1 MFTRLP
7 VLRRR
12 LAVGLFLAAG
22 SWCPSV
28 NAAEGFHAALALER
42 SIADVDYEKSVGL
55 DSPFSAMTAR
65 DDTREPAAALKATVG
80 YRWPVSGRLYL
91 AGEIEGAF
99 YLNDGTG
106 RFLEGTGEGD
116 TDVWPGTWTLERR
129 RAVGLNARL
138 GYVPDSLEFLGTER
152 SLYLFAG
159 TRWIDADIE
168 AEHLNR
174 RLGIAGSRRADPTLN
189 PWLVGLGIEFGGGE
203 SRFDL
208 RLGHAAYDVDFG
220 FGGGAADDPRLGY
233 AFDVREWS
241 VTLGYVVAF
250 GD

>member
-7 VLRRR
+7 ALKRW

-42 SIADVDYEKSVGL
+42 SFTDVDYEKSVGF

-65 DDTREPAAALKATVG
+65 DDTREPVDALKATIG
-80 YRWPVSGRLYL
+80 YRRPVSGRLYL

-99 YLNDGTG
+99 YLDDETG
-106 RFLEGTGEGD
+106 GFLEGTGEGD

-129 RAVGLNARL
+129 HAVGVNARL
-138 GYVPDSLEFLGTER
+138 GYIPDSLEFLGTER

-168 AEHLNR
+168 AGHLNR
-174 RLGIAGSRRADPTLN
+174 RRGIAGSRREDLTLN

-208 RLGHAAYDVDFG
+208 RLAHAAYDIG
-220 FGGGAADDPRLGY
+220 FGSSGNATDDPRIGY
-233 AFDVREWS
+233 VFDVREWS
-241 VTLGYVVAF
+241 VTLGYVVTF

>member
-1 MFTRLP
+1 MFTRLL

-28 NAAEGFHAALALER
+28 SAAEGFHAAVALER
-42 SIADVDYEKSVGL
+42 SFADVDYEKSVGL

-65 DDTREPAAALKATVG
+65 DDTREPADALKAAIG

-99 YLNDGTG
+99 YLNDETG
-106 RFLEGTGEGD
+106 GFLEGHRRGRHRRLAR
-116 TDVWPGTWTLERR
+116 DVDSREAPCFRSERASGVYPR
-129 RAVGLNARL
+129 
-138 GYVPDSLEFLGTER
+138 
-152 SLYLFAG
+152 FAG
-159 TRWIDADIE
+159 VPGHGAVALPVRGAPRWIDADIE

-203 SRFDL
+203 KPF
-208 RLGHAAYDVDFG
+208 RLAAW
-220 FGGGAADDPRLGY
+220 PRGL
-233 AFDVREWS
+233 
-241 VTLGYVVAF
+241 
-250 GD
+250 

>member
-7 VLRRR
+7 VLRWR

-22 SWCPSV
+22 SWCPGV

-42 SIADVDYEKSVGL
+42 SFADVEYEKSVGFA
-55 DSPFSAMTAR
+55 SPFSAMTAR
-65 DDTREPAAALKATVG
+65 DGTREPVDALKAIVG

-99 YLNDGTG
+99 YLDDQTG
-106 RFLEGTGEGD
+106 GFLEGTGEGD

-138 GYVPDSLEFLGTER
+138 GYIPDSLEFLGTER

-168 AEHLNR
+168 AGHLNR
-174 RLGIAGSRRADPTLN
+174 RLGIAGSRREDRTLN
-189 PWLVGLGIEFGGGE
+189 PWLAGLGIEFGGGE

-208 RLGHAAYDVDFG
+208 RLAYAAYDIG
-220 FGGGAADDPRLGY
+220 FDSSGDAADDPRIGY
-233 AFDVREWS
+233 VFDFREWS

>member
-22 SWCPSV
+22 SWCPGV

-42 SIADVDYEKSVGL
+42 SFADVEYEKSVGFA
-55 DSPFSAMTAR
+55 SPFSAMTAR
-65 DDTREPAAALKATVG
+65 DGTREPVDALKAIVG

-99 YLNDGTG
+99 YLDDETG
-106 RFLEGTGEGD
+106 GFLEGTGEGD
-116 TDVWPGTWTLERR
+116 ADVWPGTWTLERR
-129 RAVGLNARL
+129 RAVGVNARL
-138 GYVPDSLEFLGTER
+138 GYIPDSLEFLGTGR

-168 AEHLNR
+168 AGHLNR
-174 RLGIAGSRRADPTLN
+174 RLGIAGSRREDRTLN
-189 PWLVGLGIEFGGGE
+189 PWLAGLGIEFGGGE

-208 RLGHAAYDVDFG
+208 RLAYAAYDIG
-220 FGGGAADDPRLGY
+220 FGSSGNAADDPRIGY
-233 AFDVREWS
+233 VFDFREWS